1 MHEAEV
7 YVVLVYRRDAGGVSG
22 KVENVRQGTATSF
35 HSPQDLIDL
44 ILGQSEGDDT
54 VVNGKQQAAFSVD
67 DSKCRRKPQCS
78 SPKTPW
84 R

>member
-1 MHEAEV
+1 MTTKTLQALLIGALLASSAAFADQSIEV
-7 YVVLVYRRDAGGVSG
+7 S
-22 KVENVRQGTATSF
+22 
-35 HSPQDLIDL
+35 
-44 ILGQSEGDDT
+44 